1 MLSAVGHQKMSIFL
15 QIWKKL
21 KFGAFLLPSV
31 FWKKKPLGSFE
42 SFFILQKL
50 LKQQSRL
57 PF

>member
-21 KFGAFLLPSV
+21 KFEAFLLPSV

-50 LKQQSRL
+50 LK
-57 PF
+57 